1 MYFIL
6 GGNIDGPSWYPK
18 WTECFG

>member
-6 GGNIDGPSWYPK
+6 GGNIDGPSWYLK